1 MIRDKCVGKSGVKV
15 FCWLLPERSHL
26 LMRHRL
32 LSAALMLL
40 FCVFSSLAQPVTTG
54 DSATVSD
61 KLRMAEDL
69 LNQSRAEEAVA
80 TFRAALDLAANRP
93 TELRNARFAF
103 ARALSRI
110 NRYEEAI
117 EQYQL
122 LLRDSNDRDPIV
134 YFNLGN
140 LQTRLGQNEKAV
152 ESYRKA
158 IEQRYGRYARA
169 WNNLG
174 IVLVR
179 LGRYDEAREA
189 YLKAIAEERG
199 VFADA
204 RYNLAQL
211 YWQQGDVKNAEAEI
225 SSALRLS
232 PDNED
237 IKKLAEQIRYGGATG
252 NSTAA
257 VIVARSAVKSKD
269 DANNPRLVVV
279 SDEIFKFLQ
288 QARSARDRGEYAQSL
303 TLYQSAMKSDKPVM
317 AIEYEMAEVLL
328 RAEKA
333 VEAEAAF
340 RHVIAEAGDRFP
352 MAYLQAG
359 NAMLKQQKFGAAVV
373 MLRQALARVGD
384 KPEIYI
390 ALSEAL
396 TKTDDIDGAVA
407 ILEKLSRLESAS
419 TENKAWSQRR
429 IAELQTHKK

>member
-15 FCWLLPERSHL
+15 FCWLLPKRSHL
-26 LMRHRL
+26 LTQHIL
-32 LSAALMLL
+32 FSAALTLLL
-40 FCVFSSLAQPVTTG
+40 FTTASLAQSVTAG

-61 KLRMAEDL
+61 KLRTAEDL
-69 LNQSRAEEAVA
+69 LNQSRTEEAVA

-110 NRYEEAI
+110 NRHEEAI
-117 EQYQL
+117 EQYQM
-122 LLRDSNDRDPIV
+122 LLRDSSDRDPII

-169 WNNLG
+169 SNNLG

-252 NSTAA
+252 NSTAE

-279 SDEIFKFLQ
+279 SDEVFKSLQ

-317 AIEYEMAEVLL
+317 AIEYEMADVLL

-333 VEAEAAF
+333 VEAESAF

-352 MAYLQAG
+352 MAYLHAG
-359 NAMLKQQKFGAAVV
+359 NAMMKQQKFGAAVV
-373 MLRQALARVGD
+373 MLRQALIRVGD
-384 KPEIYI
+384 KPEIYK

-396 TKTDDIDGAVA
+396 TNTDDLEGAVA
-407 ILEKLSRLESAS
+407 VLEKLSRLESAS
-419 TENKAWSQRR
+419 TEDKAWSQHR
-429 IAELQTHKK
+429 ITELQARKK